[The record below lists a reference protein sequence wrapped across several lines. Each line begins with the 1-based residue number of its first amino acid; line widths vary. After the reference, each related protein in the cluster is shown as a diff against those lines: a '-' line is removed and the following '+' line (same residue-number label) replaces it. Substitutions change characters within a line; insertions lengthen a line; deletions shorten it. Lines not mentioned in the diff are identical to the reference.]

1 MKFSAALLCASVLS
15 GSLNALPPLAETK
28 PPFEKSETAAARTS
42 RYFPGKG
49 ICRFRG
55 DAVQVLCYRNGTPQ
69 FHFVKPD
76 DRFGGL
82 AVSVDGKPVGGIRR
96 EAGNSVCYDFTG
108 GGKLSVSLLPDG
120 RIQFESS
127 FPNAEKLRLDFYLR
141 GNYFGG
147 TETLIDGHRYAIPIY

>member
-1 MKFSAALLCASVLS
+1 MIKGVCMKLSAALLCASVLS

-28 PPFEKSETAAARTS
+28 PPFEKSETAATRTT

-82 AVSVDGKPVGGIRR
+82 AVSVDGKSAESGAKRETRCAMISPAGENCLFPCFRMAEFNLNPHFRMRKNSGWISTCGATISAERR
-96 EAGNSVCYDFTG
+96 
-108 GGKLSVSLLPDG
+108 
-120 RIQFESS
+120 R
-127 FPNAEKLRLDFYLR
+127 
-141 GNYFGG
+141 
-147 TETLIDGHRYAIPIY
+147 